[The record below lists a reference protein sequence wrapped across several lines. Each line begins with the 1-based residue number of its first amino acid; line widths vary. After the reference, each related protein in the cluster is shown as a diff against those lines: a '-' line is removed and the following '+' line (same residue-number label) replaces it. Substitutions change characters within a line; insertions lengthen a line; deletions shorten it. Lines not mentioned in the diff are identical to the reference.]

1 MAAVVEEMIQV
12 VVMETGNVQIQ
23 LVPTLT
29 SLGVRTVTDA
39 MNQGLKDLVIVVA
52 DEEVVWVVVAVDHP
66 CADVVVVWEVVVV
79 VLVWV
84 VVVVGLAAAEVVEV
98 VLEEEA
104 EEDLAAVEV
113 EEDEVVDQC
122 EMIEE
127 ETETVRT
134 NFNNNKTKTKYF

>member
-1 MAAVVEEMIQV
+1 MEVAEAVAAEVVEMIQEA
-12 VVMETGNVQIQ
+12 VMVTGNVQIQ

-39 MNQGLKDLVIVVA
+39 TSQGLKDLVIVEA
-52 DEEVVWVVVAVDHP
+52 DEEVVWVVGVVDHP
-66 CADVVVVWEVVVV
+66 CADVVVAWEVVVAVLVWAVVVV
-79 VLVWV
+79 VLAVE
-84 VVVVGLAAAEVVEV
+84 AEEEEV

-113 EEDEVVDQC
+113 VVEDEVVDQC

-127 ETETVRT
+127 ETETVHT
-134 NFNNNKTKTKYF
+134 NY